1 MRYAKGCCLENI
13 SEVGAGS
20 LFQERLCMPQR
31 SKTPGLTRVQSL
43 VLPGDNVAEVIPGQS
58 ACMTPIGEPGF
69 MYLIPPEHRDSFD
82 SSIYSV

>member
-1 MRYAKGCCLENI
+1 MPKAAASKTYL
-13 SEVGAGS
+13 
-20 LFQERLCMPQR
+20 RLGLVCMPQR

-43 VLPGDNVAEVIPGQS
+43 VLVVLPGDNVAEVIPGQS
-58 ACMTPIGEPGF
+58 ACMTPIAEPGF